1 MRLLRANLSAHGQD
15 IAARNS
21 NDSLIC
27 FICFN
32 GAVFA
37 HSRKTPSTGGDPL
50 AGTDL
55 VCNLSDD
62 AGDPI
67 AASDPVCTSPDAD
80 AKEGSDEFLPDD
92 GVDHGLDD
100 RVDHGLDNMDLV
112 RLPKIP
118 SFTECEEEFRKQF
131 YSNVDKRLM
140 ETRNK
145 IPNYRPL
152 FKTKQEALEII
163 VLLTAWDETGKGKRK
178 RVQHT
183 RHEYRIRNKY
193 EIVKGK

>member
-1 MRLLRANLSAHGQD
+1 MILLFVLSASMVLFLPIVAKHPQLEV
-15 IAARNS
+15 I
-21 NDSLIC
+21 SLLKLILC
-27 FICFN
+27 
-32 GAVFA
+32 A
-37 HSRKTPSTGGDPL
+37 
-50 AGTDL
+50 
-55 VCNLSDD
+55 CNLSDD

-67 AASDPVCTSPDAD
+67 AASDPVCTSPDDD
-80 AKEGSDEFLPDD
+80 AKEGSDEFLPDN

-118 SFTECEEEFRKQF
+118 SLTECEEEFRKQF

-178 RVQHT
+178 RSPH
-183 RHEYRIRNKY
+183 
-193 EIVKGK
+193 